1 MYNLTNK
8 SGLLYADISLSHNG
22 KVILVPD
29 VIIDTG
35 ACQSIILTEYLFD
48 LGIGFQDEDEIV
60 VLSGI
65 GGAEASAWGTLSR
78 DILETDTVSIET
90 NTTATGLTEIQV
102 EELKK

>member
-1 MYNLTNK
+1 MYNLTYK

-22 KVILVPD
+22 KVILVPE

-48 LGIGFQDEDEIV
+48 LEIGFQDEDEIV

-65 GGAEASAWGTLSR
+65 GGA
-78 DILETDTVSIET
+78 
-90 NTTATGLTEIQV
+90 
-102 EELKK
+102 

>member
-48 LGIGFQDEDEIV
+48 LGIGTIEINDIDIDFGTIDPKDRING
-60 VLSGI
+60 LI
-65 GGAEASAWGTLSR
+65 GMDFLKKSKSIININRGTLS
-78 DILETDTVSIET
+78 INI
-90 NTTATGLTEIQV
+90 
-102 EELKK
+102 KK